1 MLGIDSIFIFYI
13 CIDIITPDKLFDL
26 AMQLDKELQSH
37 DEVKQLAAAL
47 GVDKEEEIHVALSR
61 YSRWQRIFII
71 LLAWQ
76 KKVGSDQATKR
87 KLSSILVHLRITTSL
102 LS

>member
-1 MLGIDSIFIFYI
+1 MALIHFFIYFCIF
-13 CIDIITPDKLFDL
+13 IDIITPDKLFDL
-26 AMQLDKELQSH
+26 AMELDKELQSH

-47 GVDKEEEIHVALSR
+47 GVDKEEEIHLALSR

>member
-1 MLGIDSIFIFYI
+1 MALTHFYSCI
-13 CIDIITPDKLFDL
+13 CIDIITPDKFFDL
-26 AMQLDKELQSH
+26 AMELDKYLQSH
-37 DEVKQLAAAL
+37 EEVKQLTTAL
-47 GVDKEEEIHVALSR
+47 GVDKEDEVHLALSH
-61 YSRWQRIFII
+61 YSRWQRILII

-87 KLSSILVHLRITTSL
+87 KLSSILIYLRITTQL